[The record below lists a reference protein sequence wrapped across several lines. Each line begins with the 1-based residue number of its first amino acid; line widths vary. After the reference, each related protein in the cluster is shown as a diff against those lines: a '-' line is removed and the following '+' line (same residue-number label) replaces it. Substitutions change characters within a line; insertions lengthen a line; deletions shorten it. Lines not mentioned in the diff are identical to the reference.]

1 MKIKPISHRR
11 LAELRTNADRMVEMK
26 SPVADNVFWSDFQS
40 AIVELQ
46 DFRAVQ
52 RVIIPEDLHPDTA
65 KLVIDFASALADKLH
80 KAEIKY
86 GYSDKWKNKYWQDG
100 CLKAFHEHLTKGDP
114 RDVANYCMFMWYHDW
129 STTPLPE

>member
-11 LAELRTNADRMVEMK
+11 LAELRTDVDRMVEMN

-52 RVIIPEDLHPDTA
+52 RVILPEYLHPDTA

-86 GYSDKWKNKYWQDG
+86 GYSDKWKNKYRREG
-100 CLKAFHEHLTKGDP
+100 CLKAFHEQLTKGDP
-114 RDVANYCMFMWYHDW
+114 RDVANYCMFMWYHGW
-129 STTPLPE
+129 STAPLPK